1 MKRRKWVM
9 QLGIKRKERYVSH
22 PVPHT
27 HSPSS
32 FLHFLLGP
40 FFASFLLHSPLALLL
55 SFFPL
60 SFPHSPF
67 PFLPPNL
74 NSSVY
79 LKSSHNAEHL
89 PDLCRPNALGCQR
102 PASRK
107 KVFLSDFKDAKHLII
122 ISPHI
127 NFLAQ
132 TFLFLS
138 KSYHNSLIIAV
149 HMLS

>member
-1 MKRRKWVM
+1 MGDAIRDK
-9 QLGIKRKERYVSH
+9 KEGKICLQSS
-22 PVPHT
+22 
-27 HSPSS
+27 SPYP
-32 FLHFLLGP
+32 FPILLSPFSPWP
-40 FFASFLLHSPLALLL
+40 FFCFLPTPFPSRPSPFL
-55 SFFPL
+55 FPL
-60 SFPHSPF
+60 VFSPF
-67 PFLPPNL
+67 PFPFSP
-74 NSSVY
+74 SQSKFQRSVY

-122 ISPHI
+122 ILPHI
-127 NFLAQ
+127 SFLAQ
-132 TFLFLS
+132 TFLFLL